1 MFYKCL
7 KYDLKCGLVNDYKK
21 YLVAVVLFL
30 VAAVDFYIKTD
41 GNETTVFDYY
51 FYIFFGM
58 ERYVPL
64 PGSKFK
70 FPALWMAV
78 MMYSSYITLYYPY
91 KDLNGYGKNVI
102 LFSQNKK
109 LWYLSKCAWTFAST
123 AVYFSVAF
131 VVVGVF
137 ALVVGAEPNCDL
149 SMQTVTKLLPYLTAE
164 EPLFGDDLMY
174 YKLGIV
180 YYFLPITVAVTNNLV
195 QLFMSVFIK
204 PFYVFIITV
213 SYAVVSVYYLNGFMI
228 ENYAMLGRST
238 AFVSDGVDLKSGY
251 IICFVVIISVA
262 FAGMT
267 VFKKQDILNR
277 EGA

>member
-1 MFYKCL
+1 MLCKCL
-7 KYDLKCGLVNDYKK
+7 KYDLKCGLVKDYKK
-21 YLVAVVLFL
+21 YLIAVGLFL

-41 GNETTVFDYY
+41 GIEITVFDYY

-58 ERYVPL
+58 EKHVPL

-91 KDLNGYGKNVI
+91 KDLNGYGKNII
-102 LFSQNKK
+102 LFSQDKK
-109 LWYLSKCAWTFAST
+109 VWYLSKCVWAFVST
-123 AVYFSVAF
+123 AVYFSLAF
-131 VVVGVF
+131 IVVGVF
-137 ALVVGAEPNCDL
+137 ALVVGAEPSCDL

-164 EPLFGDDLMY
+164 KPLFSDDSMY
-174 YKLGIV
+174 YELGII
-180 YYFLPITVAVTNNLV
+180 YYFLPITVAVTNNLIE
-195 QLFMSVFIK
+195 LFMSLFIK
-204 PFYVFIITV
+204 PFYAFIITV

-228 ENYAMLGRST
+228 GNYAMLGRNT
-238 AFVSDGVDLKSGY
+238 AFISDGVNLKNGY

-262 FAGMT
+262 VIGMN